1 MNNKTQDQTVAALES
16 LITRLNSLTNVAKN
30 YKFEDLN
37 GQEGFIEG
45 VKSSVEMVKMALKL
59 EQERASLGL

>member
-1 MNNKTQDQTVAALES
+1 MNNKTQDQTVVMLES
-16 LITRLNSLTNVAKN
+16 LIARLNGLTNVAKN

-45 VKSSVEMVKMALKL
+45 VKSSVEMVKMTLKL